1 MFVMRTAESP
11 PMPSPRE
18 VEAALDR
25 LVSHVAWYQGYEND
39 KHTLRTALAAAQE
52 DTARLDWLER
62 TTNERT
68 VDISRHRARW
78 GVCVQR
84 KADAHGEQFGRGNDI
99 RAALD
104 AARKDTTDG

>member
-1 MFVMRTAESP
+1 
-11 PMPSPRE
+11 MPSPRE
-18 VEAALDR
+18 VEAALAYLARCYDPKCDDAETAR
-25 LVSHVAWYQGYEND
+25 YRI
-39 KHTLRTALAAAQE
+39 RTALAAAQE